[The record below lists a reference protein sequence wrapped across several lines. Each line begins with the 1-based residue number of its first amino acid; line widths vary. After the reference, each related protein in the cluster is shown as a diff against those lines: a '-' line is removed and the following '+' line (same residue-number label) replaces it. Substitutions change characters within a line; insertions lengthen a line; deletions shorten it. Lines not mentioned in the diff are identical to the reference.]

1 MWLTSIAVVVAVTWV
16 LTYSPEAH
24 AATLD
29 LNPPGE
35 EPHEYGVNR
44 HRRAL
49 ASDTFASPGNIV
61 YSVVSFIMAGS
72 LLFVNLFDP
81 FRLAVIRFF
90 DAAFG
95 PRTERRRKHRQ
106 VIANRGFR
114 KTEEL
119 MSDVMRKYQTPVL
132 SMPVYAIFVLSSP
145 GWLDLMEN

>member
-1 MWLTSIAVVVAVTWV
+1 MWLTSIAVVVAVTLV

-29 LNPPGE
+29 LNQPGE
-35 EPHEYGVNR
+35 EPHEFWRKQASESTG
-44 HRRAL
+44 
-49 ASDTFASPGNIV
+49 SDTFASPGNIV

-95 PRTERRRKHRQ
+95 PRTERRRKRE
-106 VIANRGFR
+106 AGAAAAL
-114 KTEEL
+114 KGLE
-119 MSDVMRKYQTPVL
+119 
-132 SMPVYAIFVLSSP
+132 VYVAEAFDTLVASVDKLEALAGS
-145 GWLDLMEN
+145 GED